1 MPEENTY
8 AVRVFSRE
16 HATLGGPEY
25 RAATPPVP
33 GDEIAVRVV
42 NGDRYAYGA
51 TTTTATVKVI
61 VVDSDRKPID
71 AHLIG
76 RELVSE

>member
-1 MPEENTY
+1 M
-8 AVRVFSRE
+8 FSRE
-16 HATLGGPEY
+16 HGTLGGAEIPRC
-25 RAATPPVP
+25 RATCA

-61 VVDSDRKPID
+61 VVDSDRKLID

-76 RELVSE
+76 